1 MKNVKNR
8 RKYKDSTKN
17 VEKLPSKLY
26 NDFIKKEEVFL

>member
-8 RKYKDSTKN
+8 RRYKDSTKI
-17 VEKLPSKLY
+17 VEKLLSKLY